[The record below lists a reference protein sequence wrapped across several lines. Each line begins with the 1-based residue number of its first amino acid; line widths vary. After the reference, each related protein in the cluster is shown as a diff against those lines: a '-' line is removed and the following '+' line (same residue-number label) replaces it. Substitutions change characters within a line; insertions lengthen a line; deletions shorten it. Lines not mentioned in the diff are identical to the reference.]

1 MEYIGILKFYAISDK
16 TGIYTV
22 YYSINFLFYPLG
34 RVCAYVQ
41 RIYSTLHRKGNSW
54 RSTISSEAQRRWA
67 LHTGVGVLHLDSRTQ
82 GTSAAYRWTYRARAP
97 GVCAAAS
104 LSSLTLSCYTLSSP
118 PRDKDG
124 YGKKF
129 LAREEVPCS
138 ARCPCAL
145 ILTLCYIQLAGPAI
159 KWHLYS

>member
-1 MEYIGILKFYAISDK
+1 MEYIGILKFYAISGK
-16 TGIYTV
+16 TGIYTI

-54 RSTISSEAQRRWA
+54 RSTISSEAQQRWA
-67 LHTGVGVLHLDSRTQ
+67 LHTGAGVLHLTAEHKAPQLLTD
-82 GTSAAYRWTYRARAP
+82 GRAELGP
-97 GVCAAAS
+97 QGVCAAAS
-104 LSSLTLSCYTLSSP
+104 LSSLTLSCYTVSSP

-129 LAREEVPCS
+129 LAQQDVPV
-138 ARCPCAL
+138 L
-145 ILTLCYIQLAGPAI
+145 WY
-159 KWHLYS
+159 